1 LAAQAAREQAD
12 QAAQAAAEAA
22 RSRAETVSSVSGA
35 AVSSPGIGSST
46 PPHAAAAA
54 NAPGPQ
60 PGPAGVSSETPLT
73 ERPEVL
79 IGAAFAG
86 SFILA
91 RVLKRLVD

>member
-1 LAAQAAREQAD
+1 
-12 QAAQAAAEAA
+12 
-22 RSRAETVSSVSGA
+22 VSGA
-35 AVSSPGIGSST
+35 AVSSPGIGATT
-46 PPHAAAAA
+46 PPHADAAA

-60 PGPAGVSSETPLT
+60 PAYGGAPSETPLT
-73 ERPEVL
+73 ERPEFL